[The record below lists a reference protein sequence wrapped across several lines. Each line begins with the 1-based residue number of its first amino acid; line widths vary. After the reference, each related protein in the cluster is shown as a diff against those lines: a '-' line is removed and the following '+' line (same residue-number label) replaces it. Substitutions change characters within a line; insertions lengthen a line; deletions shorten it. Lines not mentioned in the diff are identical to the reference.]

1 MIARDQLGMILI
13 LIFKLDT
20 PGAPQNV
27 QITDYAS
34 TSISLSWSPPL
45 VSERLGLRLFNYV
58 INCSTDHSL
67 QENVVLRTE
76 RLNLTVDSLHPFTP
90 YNCCVAVN
98 STHGLGQLACYKN
111 SLITWVKGE
120 SCKY

>member
-1 MIARDQLGMILI
+1 MAIQMIATGMTLIVIILI
-13 LIFKLDT
+13 LDI
-20 PGAPQNV
+20 PGALQNV
-27 QITDYAS
+27 QITDFSS

-67 QENVVLRTE
+67 QENVVLQTE
-76 RLNLTVDSLHPFTP
+76 SRNVTVANLHPFTP

-98 STHGLGQLACYKN
+98 STHGLGQLACQN
-111 SLITWVKGE
+111 SFTGE
-120 SCKY
+120 KSECY